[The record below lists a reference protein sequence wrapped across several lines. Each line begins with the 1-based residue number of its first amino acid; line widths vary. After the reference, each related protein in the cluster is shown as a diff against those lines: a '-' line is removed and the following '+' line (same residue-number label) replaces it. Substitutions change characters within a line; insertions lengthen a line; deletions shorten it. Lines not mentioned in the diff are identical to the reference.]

1 MEKLVL
7 IDGNSLINRAFYA
20 MPLLTTKSGVYTN
33 AVYGFMNMFFKMLAD
48 VKPSRVAVAFDVHAP
63 TFRHEMFKDY
73 KGTRKPMPEELR
85 PQLPLLKSLLS
96 LMGVYTI
103 EKAGLEAD
111 DIIGT
116 IAKNTPFKTI
126 IFTGDKDSFQLVDD
140 KTEIHFTRRG
150 ITETELYDAA
160 NFKEKTGITPVQI
173 IDLKALMGDSS
184 DNIPG
189 IQGVGEKTALSL
201 IQAYQTVDNL
211 YAHTDELKGK
221 LKERVENG
229 KASAELSRTLATIDT
244 ACDIK
249 FDTDAMKFSL
259 PLSPEVKAEFVK
271 LEFKSLYSRA
281 ELFSSNNF
289 LSASEAK
296 ADLSVETGNHNQ
308 TPDASGEN
316 GENFCKVLAVTSLND
331 NEVAKTIENAAELA
345 LVISTDKINLSDGK
359 AEIVFPIKVMLIDD
373 GFSLSEII
381 GFLSPIF
388 TGEKPL
394 IVFDKKHL
402 KHILKDDFGAELT
415 APCEDLGIIKYLADY
430 SGKAESLSDV
440 LLEYGTDEK
449 LPAFSAFSVYRRL
462 KAKLKEENMEELYEK
477 TELPLA
483 DVLFDMEETGFKV
496 DYAALDETSKK
507 YRAFLSE
514 TEQKIRDLSG
524 EPELNVNSPK
534 QLGEVL
540 FEKLKIGK
548 GKKTKSGYSTTAD
561 ILESLEDAHP
571 VVPLI
576 LKYRR
581 IQKLQSTYVEGFKP
595 LIDKKTGLIKTS
607 FNQTVTSTG
616 RLSSKEPN
624 LQNIPVRDE
633 EGKELRKFF
642 VPRSSDRILIS
653 ADYSQIELRLLAAF
667 SGCRALIDAFNR
679 GDDVHAETAAKVF
692 NVPQNAVTPEMRR
705 SAKAVN
711 FGIIYGIS
719 EYGLAKNIKTS
730 AGQAREYISAYF
742 REYPEVKKYMDDN
755 VAFAKAHG
763 YAVTMLGRRRYI
775 GELSSSNYNLRAF
788 GERAA
793 MNMPLQGSAADII
806 KVAMINVYERLNRE
820 KLKSKLIL
828 QIHDELIIDAYK
840 SEREAVEKIL
850 VEEMGGAA
858 KLSVPLTVGLGA
870 GETWYDA

>member
-1 MEKLVL
+1 MEKLAL

-20 MPLLTTKSGVYTN
+20 MPLLTTKDGTFTN

-48 VKPSRVAVAFDVHAP
+48 DKPTRIAVAFDVHAP
-63 TFRHEMFKDY
+63 TFRHDMYKEY

-85 PQLPLLKSLLS
+85 PQIPLLKEVLKA
-96 LMGVYTI
+96 MGVYTL

-116 IAKNTPFKTI
+116 IAKNTQMKTV
-126 IFTGDKDSFQLVDD
+126 IFTGDKDSFQLVDEE
-140 KTEIHFTRRG
+140 TEIHFTRRG
-150 ITETELYDAA
+150 ITETEIYDDK
-160 NFKEKTGITPVQI
+160 NFKEKTGLIPSQI
-173 IDLKALMGDSS
+173 IELKSLMGDAS

-189 IQGVGEKTALSL
+189 VKGVGEKTAVALL
-201 IQAYQTVDNL
+201 QTYGDIDNL
-211 YAHTDELKGK
+211 YRHTDELKGK
-221 LKERVENG
+221 LKEKIEDG
-229 KASAELSRTLATIDT
+229 KALAYLSRTLATINT
-244 ACDIK
+244 ACDAD
-249 FDTDAMKFSL
+249 FNLDAMKFSL
-259 PLSPEVKAEFVK
+259 PLPAEVKNLFAK

-281 ELFSSNNF
+281 ELFSAATQTAENADSVAPEKPKPKVIVATD
-289 LSASEAK
+289 LSGIDLAK
-296 ADLSVETGNHNQ
+296 AYKNADKLSLVFSAEKIAVSDGT
-308 TPDASGEN
+308 TEYVFPV
-316 GENFCKVLAVTSLND
+316 KVTLFD
-331 NEVAKTIENAAELA
+331 EGF
-345 LVISTDKINLSDGK
+345 NLSQVVS
-359 AEIVFPIKVMLIDD
+359 AIKPLI
-373 GFSLSEII
+373 
-381 GFLSPIF
+381 
-388 TGEKPL
+388 TGTKPL
-394 IVFDKKHL
+394 IVFDKKQLRHV
-402 KHILKDDFGAELT
+402 LKDEMSEELT
-415 APCEDLGIIKYLADY
+415 APCEDLGILKYLADY
-430 SGKAESLSDV
+430 SGKNETLSDA
-440 LLEYGTDEK
+440 LLEYGGDEN
-449 LPAFSAFSVYRRL
+449 ASASSQFEIYERL

-477 TELPLA
+477 VELPLA
-483 DVLFDMEETGFKV
+483 DVLFEMEETGFKV
-496 DYAALDETSKK
+496 DYSALDETSKK
-507 YRAFLSE
+507 FRRFLSE
-514 TEQKIRDLSG
+514 TEASIKALTG
-524 EPELNVNSPK
+524 ENELNVNSPK

-540 FEKLKIGK
+540 FGKLKIGK
-548 GKKTKSGYSTTAD
+548 GKKTKSGYSTTAE
-561 ILESLEDAHP
+561 ILEELEDAHP

-595 LIDKKTGLIKTS
+595 LIDKSTGLIKTS

-642 VPRSSDRILIS
+642 VPRSPDRILVS

-667 SGCRALIDAFNR
+667 SDCKTLIESFNR

-692 NVPQNAVTPEMRR
+692 GVPIKDVTPEMRR

-730 AGQAREYISAYF
+730 AGKAREYIAAYF
-742 REYPEVKKYMDDN
+742 REYPEVKAYMDGN
-755 VAFAKAHG
+755 VAFARANG

-775 GELSSSNYNLRAF
+775 KELNSSNYNMRQF

-806 KVAMINVYERLNRE
+806 KLAMINVDKRLKKE
-820 KLKSKLIL
+820 KLKSELIL
-828 QIHDELIIDAYK
+828 QIHDELIIDAFK
-840 SEREAVEKIL
+840 SEQKAVEKIL

-858 KLSVPLTVGLGA
+858 KLSVPLTVSLGA